1 MKVITEYQKIFSQRY
16 SDKYDKN
23 NVQRQSDYEY
33 MFLAPE
39 QYDAEEDVI
48 YFMDKHPHASFEELL
63 AFVDTVIPYIEIVPD
78 DEMEDEE

>member
-23 NVQRQSDYEY
+23 NVQRQGDYEY

-39 QYDAEEDVI
+39 QYGVEEDI
-48 YFMDKHPHASFEELL
+48 IDFMNKHPHASFEELL
-63 AFVDTVIPYIEIVPD
+63 TFVDTVIPDIEIVPD
-78 DEMEDEE
+78 DELEED